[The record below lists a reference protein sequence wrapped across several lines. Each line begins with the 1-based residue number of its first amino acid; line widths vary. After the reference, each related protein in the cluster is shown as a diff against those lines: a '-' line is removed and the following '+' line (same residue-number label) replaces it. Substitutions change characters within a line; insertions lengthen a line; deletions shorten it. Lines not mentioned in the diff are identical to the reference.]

1 MSKFP
6 SFFVRFIGYCAGL
19 VGEERMGKILRIMK
33 NRNLNEFF

>member
-6 SFFVRFIGYCAGL
+6 SFMVRFFGRCAGL
-19 VGEERMGKILRIMK
+19 VGEERMGKILKVMK